1 MEPIRPSWSSW
12 SFLLYAG
19 GLTVLG
25 AALGWLAYLSSR
37 YGAAAYAG
45 WALLVLVLLKVAA
58 LSLRRRHRI
67 VAGVFAFSTVVVF
80 GVFVAALWTWF
91 GWLDV
96 SRSSPFAGFHVGQ
109 LTLELL
115 TLLAA
120 LAALRS
126 YRFPLLV
133 LPAAF
138 VGWLFV
144 ADLLSGGGD
153 WSAVVTFLVG
163 LVFMA
168 FAVSVDG
175 GRRRP
180 YGFWLHVA
188 SGLAIGG
195 SLIHF
200 LGHGH
205 VGWVLIAVGGALYTG
220 LAESFGRSS
229 WAVLGAAGIL
239 LAAAHFAIS
248 LSHVHVAILSA
259 SPGIHGR
266 GWAAP
271 LVFLV
276 TGAVL
281 CALGGGLARRAVA
294 AGRLS

>member
-19 GLTVLG
+19 GLTVLA

-37 YGAAAYAG
+37 VGDAAYAG
-45 WALLVLVLLKVAA
+45 WALLVLAVLQGAA

-67 VAGVFAFSTVVVF
+67 IAGVFAFSAVVVF
-80 GVFVAALWTWF
+80 AAFVAALWTWF
-91 GWLDV
+91 GWLHGV
-96 SRSSPFAGFHVGQ
+96 PSSPFAGFHIGR

-115 TLLAA
+115 TLMAA
-120 LAALRS
+120 LAALRWH
-126 YRFPLLV
+126 RFPLLV
-133 LPAAF
+133 LPASVVAWVF
-138 VGWLFV
+138 VTDV
-144 ADLLSGGGD
+144 LSGGGD
-153 WSAVVTFLVG
+153 WSAVVTFAAG

-175 GRRRP
+175 GPRRA

-188 SGLAIGG
+188 SGLTIGG

-200 LGHGH
+200 LGHGNT
-205 VGWVLIAVGGALYTG
+205 GWVLVAVGGVLYAA
-220 LAESFGRSS
+220 LAESLGRSS

-248 LSHVHVAILSA
+248 LSRVHVEVLSL
-259 SPGIHGR
+259 SPSVQGR

-276 TGAVL
+276 AGGVL
-281 CALGGGLARRAVA
+281 CGLGGVLARRP
-294 AGRLS
+294 R